1 MPELPEVETV
11 RRQLKE
17 KLNNRIIKKVIIYY
31 NDIIAYP
38 KIEEFKKQISNQ
50 KINDIKRRGK
60 WLIFEL
66 DSYYLLQ
73 ERLYRSL
80 YNKVKD
86 LEENSIDFS
95 LKTSYDKF
103 PFKENRYSRC
113 LFSKT
118 ELWFYLPL
126 FLVCLAVII
135 FVNIDNIQ
143 ICIKNIINS

>member
-1 MPELPEVETV
+1 MKLKHLEFIQGIITRMANNSFMLKGWAVTLV
-11 RRQLKE
+11 AGIFALSSKDSDQLYS
-17 KLNNRIIKKVIIYY
+17 IISIIPVI
-31 NDIIAYP
+31 A
-38 KIEEFKKQISNQ
+38 FW
-50 KINDIKRRGK
+50 G
-60 WLIFEL
+60 L

-103 PFKENRYSRC
+103 PFKENRYSCC

>member
-1 MPELPEVETV
+1 MEMKLKHLEFIQGIITRMANNSFMLKGWAVTLV
-11 RRQLKE
+11 AGIFALSSKDSDQLYS
-17 KLNNRIIKKVIIYY
+17 IISIIPVI
-31 NDIIAYP
+31 A
-38 KIEEFKKQISNQ
+38 F
-50 KINDIKRRGK
+50 GG
-60 WLIFEL
+60 L

-86 LEENSIDFS
+86 IEENSIDFS

-126 FLVCLAVII
+126 FLVCLTVII

>member
-1 MPELPEVETV
+1 MKLKHLEFIQGIITRMANNSFMLKGWAVTLV
-11 RRQLKE
+11 AGIFALSSKDSDQLYS
-17 KLNNRIIKKVIIYY
+17 IISIIPVI
-31 NDIIAYP
+31 A
-38 KIEEFKKQISNQ
+38 FW
-50 KINDIKRRGK
+50 G
-60 WLIFEL
+60 L

-86 LEENSIDFS
+86 IEENSIDFS

-113 LFSKT
+113 LFSKK

-126 FLVCLAVII
+126 FLVCLTVII

-143 ICIKNIINS
+143 ICS

>member
-1 MPELPEVETV
+1 MLKGWAVTLV
-11 RRQLKE
+11 AGIFALSSKDSDQLYS
-17 KLNNRIIKKVIIYY
+17 IISIIPVI
-31 NDIIAYP
+31 A
-38 KIEEFKKQISNQ
+38 FW
-50 KINDIKRRGK
+50 G
-60 WLIFEL
+60 L

-86 LEENSIDFS
+86 IEENSIDFS

-103 PFKENRYSRC
+103 PFNENRYSRC

-126 FLVCLAVII
+126 FLVCLTVII

-143 ICIKNIINS
+143 ICS

>member
-1 MPELPEVETV
+1 MKLKHLEFIQGIITRMANNSFMLKGWAVTLV
-11 RRQLKE
+11 AGIFALSSKDSDQLYS
-17 KLNNRIIKKVIIYY
+17 IISIIPVI
-31 NDIIAYP
+31 A
-38 KIEEFKKQISNQ
+38 FW
-50 KINDIKRRGK
+50 G
-60 WLIFEL
+60 L

-86 LEENSIDFS
+86 IEENSIDFS

-103 PFKENRYSRC
+103 PFKENRDSRC

-126 FLVCLAVII
+126 FLVCLTVII